1 MLAAGILLSACLN
14 LRAWHVG
21 LVGPIALSLPHPALP
36 SLPDAD
42 WTNIIEVALP
52 LFIILFAESW
62 SSIRGLALPHGDKV
76 NANRELLALGCANLG
91 AGLLQAMPV
100 GAGFSASS
108 SAEAAGAQTR
118 LTGLVAM
125 GFILVLALWGRGL
138 ISLLPAPVLSAVVIA
153 SLFHALDPSPLL
165 RLWRIDRDQYV
176 ATAAIIAVLVLGV
189 MDGMLIAVGLSLLAL
204 LRRFS
209 AARISELGQLGDSH
223 DFADLAR
230 NPDAHTDAQILI
242 LRPAAP
248 LFFANADEILATI
261 ATRAGAEKRIVIL
274 SLEESPDLDSTAL
287 DALTECDARLVQ
299 TGKTLLLARI
309 KDDIRDALRRVGAT
323 ELADQRSYH
332 SVADAFAAANGK

>member
-1 MLAAGILLSACLN
+1 
-14 LRAWHVG
+14 
-21 LVGPIALSLPHPALP
+21 
-36 SLPDAD
+36 
-42 WTNIIEVALP
+42 
-52 LFIILFAESW
+52 
-62 SSIRGLALPHGDKV
+62 
-76 NANRELLALGCANLG
+76 
-91 AGLLQAMPV
+91 
-100 GAGFSASS
+100 
-108 SAEAAGAQTR
+108 
-118 LTGLVAM
+118 M

-138 ISLLPAPVLSAVVIA
+138 MSLLPAPVLSAVVIA
-153 SLFHALDPSPLL
+153 SLFHALDLSPLL

-189 MDGMLIAVGLSLLAL
+189 MDGMLFAVGFSLLAL

-230 NPDAHTDAQILI
+230 NPDAHTDPQILI

-248 LFFANADEILATI
+248 LFFANADEILTTI
-261 ATRAGAEKRIVIL
+261 ATRAGAETRIVIL

-323 ELADQRSYH
+323 EMADQRSYH